1 MLWLFPFIQ
10 GRPLAGDMFF
20 LFRRRMRSLSSSLRS
35 FVRHVSCSGLTDPC
49 RWWRRT
55 ADGTDHRVVRCR
67 CRMSASAAGAR
78 VGTAISSM
86 DQNRFRQV
94 EASGAA
100 DASGTAAGPSTASRC
115 NSGTNLL
122 SRVARSGPFLP
133 PDHGPAIAG
142 DTLKKQPFRQGPRRG
157 GNGGTVLRD
166 RFNLSRGP

>member
-1 MLWLFPFIQ
+1 MLWFFPIIQ

-49 RWWRRT
+49 GWRRRAT
-55 ADGTDHRVVRCR
+55 DGTDHRLVRCR

-94 EASGAA
+94 EASGAVN
-100 DASGTAAGPSTASRC
+100 ASDLTSGPPTASRC
-115 NSGTNLL
+115 NSGTDLL
-122 SRVARSGPFLP
+122 SRIAQSGPSYPWTMGRRSREIL
-133 PDHGPAIAG
+133 
-142 DTLKKQPFRQGPRRG
+142 LKS
-157 GNGGTVLRD
+157 NSSD
-166 RFNLSRGP
+166 RGPGGVATEAQYSETGSI

>member
-100 DASGTAAGPSTASRC
+100 NASVAASGPPSASRC
-115 NSGTNLL
+115 DSGTDLL
-122 SRVARSGPFLP
+122 SRVVRFISLPLNPEPARREILF
-133 PDHGPAIAG
+133 
-142 DTLKKQPFRQGPRRG
+142 KKYSAKGPRRDN
-157 GNGGTVLRD
+157 NGGAVLRD
-166 RFNLSRGP
+166 R